1 MMSTGLRTRAFPLLA
16 ALSMVV
22 LPGCVGLSRHASALP
37 AHGLILQG
45 TSTTPCAGCDDLP
58 YGELRIHLK
67 PGRLAT
73 AADIERIQ
81 KGFDSVSGSMAI
93 QVAFKSEAARKI
105 QRATAERIGEP
116 IAWVV
121 DDEIVSVAT
130 VLAPFGEYVQ
140 ITGLTAEEC
149 ERYFT
154 KMTGARVRSRR

>member
-1 MMSTGLRTRAFPLLA
+1 MLR
-16 ALSMVV
+16 
-22 LPGCVGLSRHASALP
+22 
-37 AHGLILQG
+37 G

-58 YGELRIHLK
+58 YGELLMHLK
-67 PGRLAT
+67 PERLAT

-81 KGFDSVSGSMAI
+81 TGFDSVSGSMAI
-93 QVAFKSEAARKI
+93 QVAFKPEAVRNI

-130 VLAPFGEYVQ
+130 VMAPISEYAQ

-154 KMTGARVRSRR
+154 RMTGAGSAPED